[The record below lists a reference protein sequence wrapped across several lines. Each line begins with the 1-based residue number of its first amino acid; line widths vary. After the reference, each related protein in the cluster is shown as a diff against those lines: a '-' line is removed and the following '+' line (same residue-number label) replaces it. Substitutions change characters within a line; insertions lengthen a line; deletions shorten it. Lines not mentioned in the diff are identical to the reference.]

1 MTSEQQ
7 SYYELRQ
14 PPSDGISSVNFCPY
28 SVNLLVTSWDN
39 TVRCYD
45 TQNNVQKWQ
54 YTHKGPVLDGCF
66 PEKTKIYSSDI
77 FGGIK
82 QYDPVSGVEKEIGTH
97 KKGVK
102 SIVYNITTQQLY
114 SGSWDQ
120 HLKVWDTRSD
130 TPEISSH
137 NLESKVY
144 TMDCSSISNMLVVGT
159 ADKYITI
166 FDIRK
171 MDMPLQKRESSI
183 KYQTRCIRCFTDGKG
198 YALASVEGR
207 IAMEYFDPSPAAQS
221 KKYAF
226 KCHRPNEGGVDVV
239 YPVNCIAFNPIY
251 GTFATG
257 GCDKNVFFW
266 DGANRKR
273 LHFLKTY
280 PTSISSMSFN
290 SDGNILA
297 VASSY
302 TFEEGEKDHP
312 PDQIFIHH
320 INENKIKPFEKP
332 PQK

>member
-1 MTSEQQ
+1 MSNEPTSTF
-7 SYYELRQ
+7 YELRL
-14 PPSDGISSVNFCPY
+14 PPSDGISSVNFCPN

-54 YTHKGPVLDGCF
+54 YSHKGPVMDGCF
-66 PEKTKIYSSDI
+66 PEKNKVFSGDV
-77 FGGIK
+77 FGSVK
-82 QYDPVSGVEKEIGTH
+82 HFDPIAGVEKEIGSH
-97 KKGVK
+97 GEGVR
-102 SIVYNITTQQLY
+102 SVVFNGTTQQLFT
-114 SGSWDQ
+114 GGWDQ
-120 HLKVWDTRSD
+120 QLKLWDIRSD
-130 TPEISSH
+130 KMEISNH
-137 NLESKVY
+137 DLQSKIF
-144 TMDCSSISNMLVVGT
+144 TMDVSPISNMLVIGT

-166 FDIRK
+166 YDTRQ
-171 MDMPLQKRESSI
+171 METPVQKRESSI
-183 KYQTRCIRCFTDGKG
+183 KYQTRCIRAFTDGKG

-207 IAMEYFDPSPAAQS
+207 IAMEYFDPSPAIQS

-226 KCHRPNEGGVDVV
+226 KCHRLTESGVDVV
-239 YPVNCIAFNPIY
+239 YPVNCIAFNPHH

-273 LHFLKTY
+273 LHALKTY

-290 SDGNILA
+290 TDGNILA

-312 PDQIFIHH
+312 PDQIFIHN
-320 INENKIKPFEKP
+320 ILSEKIIKPIK
-332 PQK
+332 